1 MVNFACWDFRF
12 LFAICMFVFCV
23 FVCFLCIC
31 CFCVLF
37 YSISFLY
44 VLIDVFY
51 WFDFYLSLFLLSV
64 LLFPLCTVPDCNLLF
79 CCVFLIFW
87 EQFGAQLFSAFVLR
101 GLSCTMQSRGFTGE
115 IHYKFLMIFM
125 LKYHLKFWWLVIYKP
140 FYLAIVYNDNKYI
153 IYI

>member
-1 MVNFACWDFRF
+1 MLAGIFDFCL
-12 LFAICMFVFCV
+12 LFVCLFVFCV

-101 GLSCTMQSRGFTGE
+101 GLSCTMQSTGFTGE
-115 IHYKFLMIFM
+115 IHRWDTFRLKMKFLNPMVASERFSPDISEYTIF
-125 LKYHLKFWWLVIYKP
+125 
-140 FYLAIVYNDNKYI
+140 
-153 IYI
+153 

>member
-1 MVNFACWDFRF
+1 LLGFSIFVCYLYVCLFFCVFVCF
-12 LFAICMFVFCV
+12 LCICCFCLLFVCLFVFCV

-79 CCVFLIFW
+79 CCVFWFSESNLAHSYLVPLCCVVFPVPCSPEASQVRFSW
-87 EQFGAQLFSAFVLR
+87 ETV
-101 GLSCTMQSRGFTGE
+101 E
-115 IHYKFLMIFM
+115 
-125 LKYHLKFWWLVIYKP
+125 LVSP
-140 FYLAIVYNDNKYI
+140 FYFKLEN
-153 IYI
+153 